1 MVLVL
6 GTLYVLLNHEKFHI
20 DSVKRWLTYREIGL
34 SETGESHHF
43 PHGGGDFAA
52 FELVG
57 NTVVM
62 CSTTGSRNYSLLGA
76 TFAEHVAGFTN
87 PVLRVG
93 TNSSVAFDAGSK
105 VITLYKNGEAITPY
119 ETEEPILSARLNQ
132 SDWLCVVAQEKGYKG
147 AATIFDNELNQ
158 ISTIKL
164 SSSLI
169 VDGMV
174 STDNSK
180 VALLTIGEEGG
191 SFLTSLLLYPVGGD
205 EAIATIPLT
214 SSLVIDMN
222 YQGDV
227 VWILCEDRLILYNT
241 SQNSTKYWSFDGE
254 YLKNSTL
261 TGNGFASILLGKYR
275 AGLAHRLVTIGED
288 GLPIAELPISQEVLS
303 LDSAGRYIALLNG
316 TTLQVF
322 TQDFEEYATLEDID
336 FATHIAVADD
346 GSILLA
352 SNLEAWIYLPTG

>member
-1 MVLVL
+1 
-6 GTLYVLLNHEKFHI
+6 
-20 DSVKRWLTYREIGL
+20 
-34 SETGESHHF
+34 
-43 PHGGGDFAA
+43 
-52 FELVG
+52 
-57 NTVVM
+57 
-62 CSTTGSRNYSLLGA
+62 
-76 TFAEHVAGFTN
+76 
-87 PVLRVG
+87 
-93 TNSSVAFDAGSK
+93 
-105 VITLYKNGEAITPY
+105 
-119 ETEEPILSARLNQ
+119 
-132 SDWLCVVAQEKGYKG
+132 
-147 AATIFDNELNQ
+147 
-158 ISTIKL
+158 
-164 SSSLI
+164 
-169 VDGMV
+169 
-174 STDNSK
+174 
-180 VALLTIGEEGG
+180 
-191 SFLTSLLLYPVGGD
+191 